1 MHMLATLIHFESP
14 DVDVVLCMSVLHD
27 ENPRSAHSDTENM
40 FGRSNLEHYLDKLS
54 LFTYNNL
61 WMKDSA
67 LRFILLCNIKMKGL
81 CTIREDEEMQ
91 MLVCVVGLG

>member
-54 LFTYNNL
+54 LLTYNNL

-67 LRFILLCNIKMKGL
+67 LRFIYYATSNER
-81 CTIREDEEMQ
+81 T
-91 MLVCVVGLG
+91 LGR